1 MYLVF
6 VCCFGFVGF
15 LYLLLN
21 GIGFGGDLGC
31 LFLVADYLGFLLW
44 LIEGVIYANGDGV
57 AQVEQPGRVK
67 SMMYVCG
74 IDLK

>member
-6 VCCFGFVGF
+6 VCCFGFVGIINFSLVGCVFIVDFGF
-15 LYLLLN
+15 LLPVT
-21 GIGFGGDLGC
+21 D
-31 LFLVADYLGFLLW
+31 DLGFLLW
-44 LIEGVIYANGDGV
+44 LIEGVVYANGDGV

-74 IDLK
+74 IDL